1 MKLLVDPLLW
11 FFIVELIFLTLFWQE
26 MIIFSGAKRVMLIS
40 FVVISLLLA
49 LLSIGMVS
57 QSLKRSL
64 LIKDTSPIK
73 APEYIFVLGAGYYPG
88 DTKANDTLNSDAIKR
103 TQTAVNL
110 WRKYPNATLVMQGAE
125 DSYPFRKRSRAVVL
139 MAEFAAM
146 KGVPKANIITEGQ
159 SLNTREHPLYALR
172 LAGVSAE
179 SPVVVVTSSW
189 HLRRARGEF
198 TRYFKQ
204 PSFYAVVTL
213 PEALSLKDFIPS
225 TRALNA
231 STTYLRE
238 WVGLL
243 WYKVRF
249 LFVGNEVDVKTK
261 T

>member
-11 FFIVELIFLTLFWQE
+11 LFILESMFMVFFWHELMTFLGLKRGILIAFVVGSMLIF
-26 MIIFSGAKRVMLIS
+26 V
-40 FVVISLLLA
+40 
-49 LLSIGMVS
+49 LSIGMVS

-64 LIKDTSPIK
+64 LIKDTLPKK
-73 APEYIFVLGAGYYPG
+73 APDYIFVLGAGYYPG

-110 WRKYPNATLVMQGAE
+110 WRKYPSATLVMQGAE
-125 DSYPFRKRSRAVVL
+125 DSYPFRKKSRAVDL

-146 KGVPKANIITEGQ
+146 NGVPKANIITEGK
-159 SLNTREHPLYALR
+159 SLNTREHPLYALELPTVR
-172 LAGVSAE
+172 VE

-198 TRYFKQ
+198 TRYFKHS
-204 PSFYAVVTL
+204 SFYAALTL
-213 PEALSLKDFIPS
+213 HEALSFKDFIPS

-249 LFVGNEVDVKTK
+249 LFVGNEGDVKT
-261 T
+261 